1 MVGRSRFG
9 VVSRVFE
16 RPGPNGTGPRSVR
29 MQLECGPSP
38 IDRPSYY
45 VKVPVPEGCLVRSMV
60 TPLWSLPL
68 MGGYGNCN
76 DHDVSVHSTIKVV
89 SRTVG
94 NPGGPL
100 FYHLDVSWII
110 RTDWP

>member
-1 MVGRSRFG
+1 
-9 VVSRVFE
+9 
-16 RPGPNGTGPRSVR
+16 
-29 MQLECGPSP
+29 
-38 IDRPSYY
+38 
-45 VKVPVPEGCLVRSMV
+45 
-60 TPLWSLPL
+60 